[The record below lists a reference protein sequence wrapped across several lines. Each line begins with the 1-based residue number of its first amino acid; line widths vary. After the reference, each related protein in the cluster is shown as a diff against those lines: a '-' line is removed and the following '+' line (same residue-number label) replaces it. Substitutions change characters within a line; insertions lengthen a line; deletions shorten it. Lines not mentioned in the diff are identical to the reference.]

1 MNRLT
6 KMGVSSLLAA
16 VTVAGGVTMAGAAAA
31 ATAPRA
37 ASARPALAT
46 CSAQHHNYP
55 FPKAATKYK
64 AGAAGTVTVAP
75 VNARTIKVVKVS
87 PAKGYRAHVDSRQGS
102 SVDVYFRSSA
112 HRVKFEAEI
121 NDSGGLTIRV
131 TTC

>member
-1 MNRLT
+1 MNRLV

-16 VTVAGGVTMAGAAAA
+16 VTVAGGVAMAGAAAA

-46 CSAQHHNYP
+46 CHARHQNHP
-55 FPKAATKYK
+55 FPKAATTYR

-75 VNARTIKVVKVS
+75 VNAGTIKVVKAS
-87 PAKGYRAHVDSRQGS
+87 PAAGYRAHVDSRRGS
-102 SVDVYFRSSA
+102 SVDVYFTSSA

-121 NDSGGLTIRV
+121 NDSGGLTVTV